1 LFKVTGWLVT
11 DVFDPKE
18 NDTLVYYQKFSN
30 YFAFDDGSAEGGY
43 GISGQG
49 ARNAMVACR
58 FKSYMPDTLRA
69 IRICFNDSYLNAN
82 LRAFDLKVWD
92 DNNGVPGNVLYTH
105 EGAMVEQAESING
118 FYTYFIR
125 GKVAVDDIFY
135 VGWKQRSETFLNAGF
150 DINTPNEGRQLFWI
164 NGTWNQSAVSG
175 SIMIR
180 PVVGKSII
188 TSIDDIQYSNKTKL
202 HFWPNPANDYITFDS
217 QELPV
222 SDLIYISVFDLQGRQ
237 LLNVPFSE
245 RIDISS
251 LREGIYIV
259 VANLNGRSIGYNRLV
274 RIN

>member
-1 LFKVTGWLVT
+1 
-11 DVFDPKE
+11 
-18 NDTLVYYQKFSN
+18 
-30 YFAFDDGSAEGGY
+30 
-43 GISGQG
+43 
-49 ARNAMVACR
+49 
-58 FKSYMPDTLRA
+58 
-69 IRICFNDSYLNAN
+69 
-82 LRAFDLKVWD
+82 
-92 DNNGVPGNVLYTH
+92 
-105 EGAMVEQAESING
+105 
-118 FYTYFIR
+118 
-125 GKVAVDDIFY
+125 
-135 VGWKQRSETFLNAGF
+135 
-150 DINTPNEGRQLFWI
+150 RQLFWI
-164 NGTWNQSAVSG
+164 NGIWKQSSASG

-188 TSIDDIQYSNKTKL
+188 TSINDIQYRNKTKL

-274 RIN
+274 RIK